1 MSATE
6 EAPLPGA
13 ADVAPPRVSR
23 DAALSAIRLFLGR
36 EPLDE
41 EELEFHRGHANLDSV
56 RRAFSQTRE
65 FERFLE
71 TGRPGRPYAA
81 PLFLLRPP
89 ASPGVAW
96 RFAPPTLAEPVC
108 QLCTEAQ
115 LAEPAFEAWCHA
127 LGLIPNPHR
136 KTWEFCFIVAAMQR
150 AGVLRPGARALGF
163 GVGREPLPALLA
175 RRGVEVVATDA
186 PVDVVE
192 DQGWGSTGQ
201 HAEGL
206 DALSRPDI
214 LPDEALRRSVSFRA
228 VDMNAI
234 PADLAGFDACWSSCC
249 FEHLG
254 SIEHGLRFVEN
265 SLETLK
271 PGGVAVHTTEFNLSS
286 NDATLEVPGLSIFR
300 KRDMEAL
307 LGRLAAAG
315 HKPWPLNLHPG
326 SGEMD
331 QHVDLPPFALPHLK
345 LQVDRY
351 VTTSIGLVVE
361 KAR

>member
-1 MSATE
+1 M
-6 EAPLPGA
+6 
-13 ADVAPPRVSR
+13 
-23 DAALSAIRLFLGR
+23 
-36 EPLDE
+36 
-41 EELEFHRGHANLDSV
+41 EFHRGHANLESV
-56 RRAFSQTRE
+56 RRAFAQTRE
-65 FERFLE
+65 FEWFLDAV
-71 TGRPGRPYAA
+71 RAGRPYAA

-108 QLCTEAQ
+108 QLCTEGQ
-115 LAEPAFEAWCHA
+115 FTEPAFEAWCSA
-127 LGLIPNPHR
+127 LALAPNPHR
-136 KTWEFCFIVAAMQR
+136 KTWEFCFIAAALQR

-163 GVGREPLPALLA
+163 GVGKEPLPALLA

-186 PVDVVE
+186 PACVVAS
-192 DQGWGSTGQ
+192 QGWVSTGQ

-214 LPDEALRRSVSFRA
+214 LPDEALRRAVSFRA
-228 VDMNAI
+228 VDMNDI
-234 PADLAGFDACWSSCC
+234 PGDLSGFDACWSSCA

-254 SIEHGLRFVEN
+254 SIDHGLRFFEN
-265 SLETLK
+265 SLATLR

-286 NDATLEVPGLSIFR
+286 NDATLDTPSLSIFR

-315 HKPWPLNLHPG
+315 HKAWPLNLHPG
-326 SGEMD
+326 NGEMD
-331 QHVDLPPFALPHLK
+331 QHIDLPPFALPHLK